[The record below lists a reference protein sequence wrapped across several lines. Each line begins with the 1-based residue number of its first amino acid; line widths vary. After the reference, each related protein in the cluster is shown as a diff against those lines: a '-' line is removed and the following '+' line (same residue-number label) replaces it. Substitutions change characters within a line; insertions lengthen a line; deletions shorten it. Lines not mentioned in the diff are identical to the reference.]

1 MCDCPAT
8 IPRKDDVGQMKGF
21 SKMEQK
27 PRVRL
32 FFSGLATALA
42 ALSLNAAEY
51 PGNSNFRNVSVSFA
65 AQNRTIWATNV
76 TTMVG
81 SARNPGT
88 STPIDWDSCPQ
99 RIAIAPGVDYIP
111 GILTTAGGWPRTMVC
126 HFVRIDLKTPNIRIT
141 GTDRCADWGDPMP
154 EDYASGYEK
163 RTVREKTTDF
173 LARNRGSKAQG
184 GKARNAVLAWNNAAW
199 SPWVSP
205 YANLWGSPNGPLYSD
220 GIQVSE
226 LATGYGTH
234 ASASVPSGMVAVFK
248 DGTADFIPQ
257 MTKAIAKKTWFCVP
271 AFVARLVSSGQVPTH
286 GDTSVDPRTAIGVS
300 QDKRYIYLI
309 ACDGRRDGWSS
320 GCDFPSLST
329 LLVAMGCWD
338 AINLDGGGSSTLC
351 AWNEAANKPSVLNRP
366 SSSSSWNLSALR
378 DNGSNAAIYFKA
390 PDAILGTYIY
400 DDFDFLMQDIIDS
413 ETPSGATVIDVLG
426 DATFTAEHPCIPSGA
441 YTLSSTNNA
450 SIGWEDGVA
459 PQVAAGTT
467 VTFQNIRFREGS
479 GTLSIASGGK
489 AILNG
494 VTGLNAVETQTAADL
509 VIAGALS
516 NPLHVTCSSATNRY
530 DVFATS
536 TLTLADASTMATS
549 IVCGTSPDLV
559 AVVSGAD
566 GNVSLSWDRIID
578 FSNIHAAIAQTKDRA
593 TISLSVTEA
602 TTALPANAQLKLTVT
617 SEDGSRSAVQYQAF
631 NGVGD
636 YSFNTAS
643 SSLPAIC
650 QSGYSYTYEV
660 EVTDGEGVRVP
671 HTHSVSGIVKIGI
684 ARPWFAAKAAD
695 DSATGGAWISKPAIT
710 NGSFVVTEGGEP
722 GLFEASASRMGR
734 VRVSTVASF
743 PNPLTPD
750 RVEMALADFGE
761 METPPLGTLLIA
773 EKPDGEPAWFGL
785 VRANGVPA
793 YQELVGPVA
802 VGEQCEIVQEVDWSS
817 GTPRVSYLVAIG
829 GAEAV
834 RLADANGNAW
844 FDSASSAASSAG
856 RVEAVGEGRVFS
868 LLGEWIKR
876 SLGNGTVIMA
886 Y

>member
-1 MCDCPAT
+1 M
-8 IPRKDDVGQMKGF
+8 VGNTK
-21 SKMEQK
+21 
-27 PRVRL
+27 VR
-32 FFSGLATALA
+32 FFIIGLATAFSV
-42 ALSLNAAEY
+42 LSLNADY
-51 PGNSNFRNVSVSFA
+51 PGNANFRNVSSSFA
-65 AQNRTIWATNV
+65 AKDRASWATNV

-81 SARNPGT
+81 SARNPGV

-111 GILTTAGGWPRTMVC
+111 AILTTAGGWPRQLVC
-126 HFVRIDLKTPNIRIT
+126 HFVRIDLKTPNIRFT

-173 LARNRGSKAQG
+173 LARNRGAKSLG

-199 SPWVSP
+199 SPWISP

-226 LATGYGTH
+226 IATGYGTH

-248 DGTADFIPQ
+248 DGTADLIPQ
-257 MTKAIAKKTWFCVP
+257 MTTDIAKRTWFCVP

-378 DNGSNAAIYFKA
+378 DNGSNAAIYFRA
-390 PDAILGTYIY
+390 PDAMLSTYIY
-400 DDFDFLMQDIIDS
+400 DDFDFLMQDIIDG
-413 ETPSGATVIDVLG
+413 ETPSGATAIDVLG
-426 DATFTAEHPCIPSGA
+426 DATFTAEHPCIPSGTGA
-441 YTLSSTNNA
+441 WSLSSTNNA

-459 PQVAAGTT
+459 PQVASGTT
-467 VTFQNIRFREGS
+467 VTFRDIRFREGS
-479 GTLSIASGGK
+479 GTLAVAAGGK

-494 VTGLNAVETQTAADL
+494 VTGLNAVETQNAADL
-509 VIAGALS
+509 VIAGVLS
-516 NPLHVTCSSATNRY
+516 TPLRVSCASATNRN

-536 TLTLADASTMATS
+536 TLSLAAATTMAAQ
-549 IVCGTSPDLV
+549 IVCGTDEDLIAV
-559 AVVSGAD
+559 ASGTD
-566 GNVSLSWDRIID
+566 GNVSLSWD
-578 FSNIHAAIAQTKDRA
+578 
-593 TISLSVTEA
+593 TILEFGRHHGSFGTSTDSASVSVTIAETA
-602 TTALPANAQLKLTVT
+602 GALPAGSRLKLTVT
-617 SEDGSRSAVQYQAF
+617 SEDGSRSAVQYQAL
-631 NGVGD
+631 NGPGRYTFDTSV
-636 YSFNTAS
+636 
-643 SSLPAIC
+643 SSLPSIC
-650 QSGYSYTYEV
+650 QSGYNYTYIV
-660 EVTDGEGVRVP
+660 EVTDANGVRVP
-671 HTHSVSGIVKIGI
+671 HAETVSGAFSIG
-684 ARPWFAAKAAD
+684 RDKPWFAAAAAD

-710 NGSFVVTEGGEP
+710 NGAFEIVEGGEP
-722 GLFEASASRMGR
+722 GVFEASASRTGR

-750 RVEMALADFGE
+750 HVEMALADFGE
-761 METPPLGTLLIA
+761 MEAPPLGSLLIA
-773 EKPDGEPAWFGL
+773 EKADGEPAWFGL
-785 VRANGVPA
+785 VRANGA
-793 YQELVGPVA
+793 LAFQELAGPVA
-802 VGEQCEIVQEVDWSS
+802 LGEPVEIVQEVDWSS
-817 GTPRVSYLVAIG
+817 GSPRVSYLVAIG
-829 GAEAV
+829 EGEAI

-844 FDSASSAASSAG
+844 FDSASSANASAG
-856 RVEAVGEGRVFS
+856 RVRASGEGRVFS
-868 LLGEWIKR
+868 LQGDWIKR
-876 SLGNGTVIMA
+876 SLDNATMIMA

>member
-1 MCDCPAT
+1 
-8 IPRKDDVGQMKGF
+8 MK
-21 SKMEQK
+21 
-27 PRVRL
+27 RVRCPVA
-32 FFSGLATALA
+32 FSVTSLLLA
-42 ALSLNAAEY
+42 ALLLKADY
-51 PGNSNFRNVSVSFA
+51 PGNANFRNVAVSFA
-65 AQNRTIWATNV
+65 AQNRASWATNV

-81 SARNPGT
+81 SARNPGV

-99 RIAIAPGVDYIP
+99 RVAIAPGVDYIP
-111 GILTTAGGWPRTMVC
+111 GILTAAGGWPRTMVC
-126 HFVRIDLKTPNIRIT
+126 HFVRIDLKTPNLRFT

-173 LARNRGSKAQG
+173 LARNRGAKSLG
-184 GKARNAVLAWNNAAW
+184 GKARDTVLAWNNAAW

-234 ASASVPSGMVAVFK
+234 ASASVPSGMIAVFK
-248 DGTADFIPQ
+248 DGTADLIPQ

-286 GDTSVDPRTAIGVS
+286 GDTSVDPRTAIGIS

-351 AWNEAANKPSVLNRP
+351 AWNDAAGKPSVLNRP

-390 PDAILGTYIY
+390 PDAMLGTYIY
-400 DDFDFLMQDIIDS
+400 DDFDFLMQDIVDG
-413 ETPSGATVIDVLG
+413 ETPSGATTIDVLG
-426 DATFTAEHPCIPSGA
+426 DATFTAAHPCIPSGT

-450 SIGWEDGVA
+450 SIGWEEGVA

-467 VTFQNIRFREGS
+467 VTFRDIRFREGS
-479 GTLSIASGGK
+479 ETLSVASGGK
-489 AILNG
+489 AILDG
-494 VTGLNAVETQTAADL
+494 VTGLNAIETQNATDL

-516 NPLHVTCSSATNRY
+516 APLRVSCASATNRN

-536 TLTLADASTMATS
+536 TLPLAAATAMASL
-549 IVCGTSPDLV
+549 IVCGTDEDLIAV
-559 AVVSGAD
+559 ASGTD
-566 GNVSLSWDRIID
+566 GAVSLSWDSILEFGRHHGS
-578 FSNIHAAIAQTKDRA
+578 FGTSTDRA
-593 TISLSVTEA
+593 SVSVMVAETA
-602 TTALPANAQLKLTVT
+602 DALPAGARLKLTVT
-617 SEDGSRSAVQYQAF
+617 SEDGSRSAVQYQAL
-631 NGVGD
+631 NGAGK
-636 YSFNTAS
+636 YTFNTSA
-643 SSLPAIC
+643 SSLPSIC
-650 QSGYSYTYEV
+650 QSGYNFTYVV
-660 EVTDGEGVRVP
+660 EVTDANGVRVP
-671 HTHSVSGIVKIGI
+671 HAESVSGTFSIG
-684 ARPWFAAKAAD
+684 RDKPWFAAAAAD

-710 NGSFVVTEGGEP
+710 NGAFEIVEGGEA
-722 GLFEASASRMGR
+722 GLFEASAPRTGR

-750 RVEMALADFGE
+750 HVEMALADFAA
-761 METPPLGTLLIA
+761 METPPLGTLFIA
-773 EKPDGEPAWFGL
+773 ETDDGEPAWFGL
-785 VRANGVPA
+785 VRANGA
-793 YQELVGPVA
+793 LAFQEFAGPVA
-802 VGEQCEIVQEVDWSS
+802 LGEPVEIVQEVDWSS
-817 GTPRVSYLVAIG
+817 GAPRVSYLVAIAG
-829 GAEAV
+829 GERV
-834 RLADANGNAW
+834 RLADPSGNAW
-844 FDSASSAASSAG
+844 FDSASSASSAAAAAG
-856 RVEAVGEGRVFS
+856 RVRASGEGRVFS
-868 LLGEWIKR
+868 LQGDWIKR
-876 SLGNGTVIMA
+876 SLDNATMIMA